1 MPDIWIF
8 GIAALGALLAGVSK
22 GGFGAGLGFASS
34 AILAI
39 VIDPATALAL
49 MLPVLMVID
58 LATLGP
64 YWRKWHTP
72 SAKVVILGSL
82 PGMAIGA
89 VLFSVVSADVIRV
102 LIGLMAVA
110 FPLFQLAR
118 ARHWISPR
126 PRPFNPRA
134 GLAAGVGVGF
144 TSFVS
149 HAGGPPLAVFMLS
162 QDGIGK
168 TQYQAT
174 TVIVFWVVNAIKA
187 GIYTTIG
194 LFTLSTLT
202 TSAAMVPFALVG
214 TWIGVKAHGIIPE
227 RAFFL
232 VTYVGLTATG
242 AKLLFDGLT

>member
-1 MPDIWIF
+1 MPEIWVF
-8 GIAALGALLAGVSK
+8 VIAALGALLAGVSK

-82 PGMAIGA
+82 PGMVIGA
-89 VLFSVVSADVIRV
+89 ALFSVVSADVIRV
-102 LIGLMAVA
+102 LIGLVAVA

-118 ARHWISPR
+118 ARGWVSPK
-126 PRPFNPRA
+126 PKPFNAKA
-134 GLAAGVGVGF
+134 GLVSGLAVGF
-144 TSFVS
+144 TSFIS

-162 QDGIGK
+162 QEGIGK

-187 GIYTTIG
+187 GIYTAIG
-194 LFTLSTLT
+194 LFTLSTIGV
-202 TSAAMVPFALVG
+202 SAAMVPFALVG
-214 TWIGVKAHGIIPE
+214 TWIGVKAHRLIPE